1 MTKRKCHIFR
11 YGSTVGKVIRPGHTK
26 LSETCLRHQISVQS
40 GDFLD
45 IKMAF
50 VRGVTDND
58 KLFVNSAPMSV
69 YFILHKHYCRMI
81 KRIDCVYLS
90 EYNNIIIVETL
101 FTVGWKLRIT

>member
-1 MTKRKCHIFR
+1 MTEKKCHIFR
-11 YGSTVGKVIRPGHTK
+11 YGSKAGKVIRPGHTE
-26 LSETCLRHQISVQS
+26 LNETCLRHQITVQS
-40 GDFLD
+40 GDFFD

-58 KLFVNSAPMSV
+58 KLLYFFINSATMSV

-90 EYNNIIIVETL
+90 EYNNIIIVELL
-101 FTVGWKLRIT
+101 FTVGWK